1 MTEPAST
8 KRTGQRRRRSGRVL
22 AIGVLVS
29 ALGAGA
35 ESPEPGVPCGP
46 FYEDE
51 RDAPS
56 APTRPAAPLRE
67 PGITSPGSAT
77 TTSPGAG
84 EILRL
89 PLSPPR
95 ARGAGPEPEEPERAS
110 EALLALPK
118 DASGGLPTDF
128 ELAPGA
134 RIVRSFFSPVLCAT
148 VARVVGPAGVSPRE
162 LVPRL
167 PSAAAVVAND
177 VYASAAAEP
186 VPAGPAEPRAG
197 RRGDPYDS
205 LQYGLEASDVRRA
218 RRLSDGSGVRVAL
231 LDSAPDASHRDL
243 GAVEMH
249 GPPGSEAAKAGA
261 KTGEAEP
268 IAPGL
273 HGTLMAGVI
282 AAREGNGFGIAG
294 LAPGARLVSIPV
306 CAPSGES
313 GGAAAAGGRCLLYDL
328 LRGLDLAWEAEAQ
341 ILNLS
346 LTGPANPLLARGVA
360 RLEEL
365 GLVVVAAAGNED
377 LDEPRYPAAYPSVIG
392 VGAHDREGAPFVRGN
407 RGAWVELAAPGVE
420 VISTVPGD
428 AFAFGD
434 GTSLAAAHV
443 TGMLAVLTGV
453 TQDPRLARAE
463 LFRTIHA
470 SGTPRVPPLLPSICE
485 VLARLDRSCDPV
497 ARPAASPPSRGP
509 RAVTSE

>member
-1 MTEPAST
+1 MKA
-8 KRTGQRRRRSGRVL
+8 RGGQGRRRLGRTL
-22 AIGVLVS
+22 AIGLLVL
-29 ALGAGA
+29 ACEAGA
-35 ESPEPGVPCGP
+35 ESTGPGPPCGP
-46 FYEDE
+46 FDG
-51 RDAPS
+51 RN
-56 APTRPAAPLRE
+56 APTRPATPLQE
-67 PGITSPGSAT
+67 PGITSPGSETAPA
-77 TTSPGAG
+77 PGGG

-89 PLSPPR
+89 PIPDSRAKASPSR
-95 ARGAGPEPEEPERAS
+95 SESEPERAS

-134 RIVRSFFSPVLCAT
+134 RIARSHFSPVLCAT
-148 VARVVGPAGVSPRE
+148 VARVVGPAGVSPRD

-167 PSAAAVVAND
+167 PDSALVVAND
-177 VYASAAAEP
+177 LYASAVEEP
-186 VPAGPAEPRAG
+186 DPDRPADLRPG
-197 RRGDPYDS
+197 RRGDPYGS
-205 LQYGLEASDVRRA
+205 LQYGLEASGVRRA
-218 RRLSDGSGVRVAL
+218 RRLGDGSGVRVAL
-231 LDSAPDASHRDL
+231 LDSAPDSSHRDL
-243 GAVEMH
+243 GRVEMH
-249 GPPGSEAAKAGA
+249 GPPGSAPAPAAAGDA
-261 KTGEAEP
+261 AP
-268 IAPGL
+268 IEPGL

-282 AAREGNGFGIAG
+282 AAREDNGFGIAG
-294 LAPGARLVSIPV
+294 LAPGARLLSVPV
-306 CAPSGES
+306 CAPSGAPSAER
-313 GGAAAAGGRCLLYDL
+313 GPAAGAGGRCLLYDL

-365 GLVVVAAAGNED
+365 GLVVVAAAGNEE

-392 VGAHDREGAPFVRGN
+392 VGAHDREGAPFARGN
-407 RGAWVELAAPGVE
+407 RGPWVELAAPGVE

-453 TQDPRLARAE
+453 TKDARLARAE

-470 SGTPRVPPLLPSICE
+470 SGTQRSPPLLPSICE
-485 VLARLDRSCDPV
+485 VLPRLDRSCDPDGS
-497 ARPAASPPSRGP
+497 ASAPPQP
-509 RAVTSE
+509 

>member
-1 MTEPAST
+1 LNV
-8 KRTGQRRRRSGRVL
+8 RVGQGRRRLGRAL
-22 AIGVLVS
+22 AIGLLVC
-29 ALGAGA
+29 AFGASA
-35 ESPEPGVPCGP
+35 ESPEPGLPCGP
-46 FYEDE
+46 FDDE

-56 APTRPAAPLRE
+56 APTRPAAPLQE
-67 PGITSPGSAT
+67 PGITSPGSRA

-89 PLSPPR
+89 PLPRSR
-95 ARGAGPEPEEPERAS
+95 ARGAAPEGDPERPG

-134 RIVRSFFSPVLCAT
+134 RIVHSFFSPVLCAT
-148 VARVVGPAGVSPRE
+148 VARVVGPAGASPRE

-167 PSAAAVVAND
+167 PSAAVVVAND
-177 VYASAAAEP
+177 VYASAAEEP
-186 VPAGPAEPRAG
+186 VSAGPAELRPE

-205 LQYGLEASDVRRA
+205 LQYGLAASDVRRA

-231 LDSAPDASHRDL
+231 LDSAPDSSHRDL
-243 GAVEMH
+243 GVVEMH
-249 GPPGSEAAKAGA
+249 ARPRSEAMEAAEAGA
-261 KTGEAEP
+261 TGEAGESEP

-294 LAPGARLVSIPV
+294 LAPGARLVSVPV

-360 RLEEL
+360 RLEDL

-392 VGAHDREGAPFVRGN
+392 VGAHDREGAPFARGN

-420 VISTVPGD
+420 VLSTVPGD

-443 TGMLAVLTGV
+443 TGLLAVLTGV

-485 VLARLDRSCDPV
+485 VLARLDRSCDPS
-497 ARPAASPPSRGP
+497 ARPAASPPSRRP
-509 RAVTSE
+509 RAIPSE